1 MGKINKTKLQNQ
13 NFVID
18 LEFCRFHRPN
28 VQKKSNLSYWF
39 TYNGVKVT
47 KLVFKIKMVISMV
60 FRNAIRQL
68 PTLRKFSTSPNV
80 RALYFTKKH
89 EWVNVDGDQ
98 GTVGI
103 SSYAQEALGDIV
115 FAQLPDP
122 DSQLARGEECG
133 ALESV
138 KAASEVYYQSQALS
152 WKKMR
157 LWSLDRHS
165 LTQTPWMKDGCSK
178 SS

>member
-1 MGKINKTKLQNQ
+1 
-13 NFVID
+13 
-18 LEFCRFHRPN
+18 
-28 VQKKSNLSYWF
+28 
-39 TYNGVKVT
+39 
-47 KLVFKIKMVISMV
+47 MV
-60 FRNAIRQL
+60 FRNAMRQL

-89 EWVNVDGDQ
+89 EWVKVDGDQ

-138 KAASEVYYQSQALS
+138 KAASEVYSPVTGLKTVFFRQIEVVR
-152 WKKMR
+152 KKISGTVVEKNEAVESGP
-157 LWSLDRHS
+157 SLIN
-165 LTQTPWMKDGCSK
+165 T
-178 SS
+178 SSMDEGWLFKVKLAKPEEIDELMNQEAYDKYLKEHEEE

>member
-1 MGKINKTKLQNQ
+1 
-13 NFVID
+13 
-18 LEFCRFHRPN
+18 
-28 VQKKSNLSYWF
+28 
-39 TYNGVKVT
+39 
-47 KLVFKIKMVISMV
+47 MV
-60 FRNAIRQL
+60 FRNAMRQL

-89 EWVNVDGDQ
+89 EWVKVDGDQ

-122 DSQLARGEECG
+122 DSELARGEECG

-138 KAASEVYYQSQALS
+138 KAASEVYSPVTGTVVEKNEAVES
-152 WKKMR
+152 GP
-157 LWSLDRHS
+157 SLINTNSMDEGWLFKVK
-165 LTQTPWMKDGCSK
+165 LTKLEEVDELMNQEAYDKYLK
-178 SS
+178 EHEEE

>member
-1 MGKINKTKLQNQ
+1 
-13 NFVID
+13 
-18 LEFCRFHRPN
+18 
-28 VQKKSNLSYWF
+28 
-39 TYNGVKVT
+39 
-47 KLVFKIKMVISMV
+47 MV

-138 KAASEVYYQSQALS
+138 KAASEVYSPVTGTVVEKNEAVES
-152 WKKMR
+152 GP
-157 LWSLDRHS
+157 SLIN
-165 LTQTPWMKDGCSK
+165 T
-178 SS
+178 SSMDEGWLFKVKLAKPEEIDELMNQEAYDKYLKEHEEE